1 MTGDVNERVRTLLA
15 ETVNVEV
22 PSEETDLIDTG
33 VIDSLALERVQVA
46 AHEHEVGDVL
56 DHLLHDARSRGAS
69 GIQGRVEAHLR
80 APLSRRRAV
89 FHASG
94 FLALLHSRDA
104 GILHAIQSGWAL
116 LTRLE
121 GEWWMGHHLEP
132 FGGAWVGTP

>member
-1 MTGDVNERVRTLLA
+1 VTGDVDVRARNGSVHGWYVYYLPPGGIAQVIQVVADER
-15 ETVNVEV
+15 
-22 PSEETDLIDTG
+22 
-33 VIDSLALERVQVA
+33 
-46 AHEHEVGDVL
+46 EVGDVL

-80 APLSRRRAV
+80 APLSRRRAA